1 MAELT
6 PSIQRLIRS
15 IKETVQTAHDADNRV
30 LLLLPGGSASQAIEP
45 LFRALRPYQHSLTIT
60 LSDERYVPIE
70 DNHSNWQAVS
80 RSAHLLPEASFVP
93 VLSGGTR
100 QQDSQVFSAFLE
112 HQHQSGA
119 TIIALLGIGEDGH
132 IAGIKPGSPACHSD
146 NAASDYEAAD
156 FERITISG
164 AFFSSLDHA
173 FVYTKGAAK
182 AAVLEQFNSLA
193 QPADTFPIEFL
204 RTTKHYEVYLDKEGR
219 TMKIGFVGLGKM
231 GSQIVEKLLGAG
243 HSIVVFDVNS
253 SAVAACAEKGA
264 EAASSRE
271 ELVAA
276 VGDSDTPIIWLM
288 IPSDY
293 VEQEVAAYKT
303 LLPAGSMLIDG
314 GNSNFH
320 DTLRRADDLRDHQIR
335 YVDAGTSGGIMG
347 LENGFSLMVGG
358 EQAAVQTLSPLFEV
372 LSMPRGRWIHTGTP
386 GSGHYVKMI
395 HNGIEYALMQS
406 YAEGYDLLKYG
417 EMPGLNLAE
426 IAHVWQGGS
435 IIASSLNE
443 LIEQLLSENPEL
455 ESIDGYVADSGE
467 GRWTYE
473 TAEAAQVPMP
483 ALREA
488 LAVRQASQEG
498 HHTFATKL
506 LAGLRNKFGGHAIN
520 HEEK

>member
-1 MAELT
+1 
-6 PSIQRLIRS
+6 
-15 IKETVQTAHDADNRV
+15 
-30 LLLLPGGSASQAIEP
+30 
-45 LFRALRPYQHSLTIT
+45 
-60 LSDERYVPIE
+60 
-70 DNHSNWQAVS
+70 
-80 RSAHLLPEASFVP
+80 
-93 VLSGGTR
+93 
-100 QQDSQVFSAFLE
+100 
-112 HQHQSGA
+112 
-119 TIIALLGIGEDGH
+119 
-132 IAGIKPGSPACHSD
+132 
-146 NAASDYEAAD
+146 
-156 FERITISG
+156 
-164 AFFSSLDHA
+164 
-173 FVYTKGAAK
+173 
-182 AAVLEQFNSLA
+182 
-193 QPADTFPIEFL
+193 
-204 RTTKHYEVYLDKEGR
+204 
-219 TMKIGFVGLGKM
+219 MKIGFVGLGKM

-253 SAVAACAEKGA
+253 GAVAACTEKGA

-276 VGDSDTPIIWLM
+276 LGDTPIIWLM
-288 IPSDY
+288 IPSSY

-303 LLPAGSMLIDG
+303 LLPAGSVLIDG
-314 GNSNFH
+314 GNSNYH
-320 DTLRRADDLRDHQIR
+320 DTLRRANDLRDHQIR

-372 LSMPRGRWIHTGTP
+372 LSMPRGRWIHTGAP

-417 EMPGLNLAE
+417 EIPGLNLAE

-520 HEEK
+520 HEEKIDG